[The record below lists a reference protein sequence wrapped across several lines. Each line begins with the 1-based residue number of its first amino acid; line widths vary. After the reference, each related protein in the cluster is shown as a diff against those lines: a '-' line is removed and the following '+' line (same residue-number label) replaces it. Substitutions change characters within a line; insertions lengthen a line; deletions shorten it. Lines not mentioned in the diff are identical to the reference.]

1 MGRFRLAGAQITIAQ
16 READFSRRIYDG
28 SLSVLAVLGDI
39 RVGDVV
45 DVAYSL
51 EGFNPVFGGSYFK
64 GLSMGWSSPVSI
76 RRVRILRHPGSPLHI
91 RGFAGADAEARIQS
105 VGDLIEHE
113 WLLGNIEA
121 IPYEGAT
128 PPNWESYPWLQISQY
143 GSWSEIV
150 DWGLPLYRVP
160 ELESLGDP
168 GMAAEITSG
177 AADSEDDAMAAVRWI
192 QDELRYF
199 AIVLGPNSYA
209 PHPPAMT
216 VERRFGDCKDKAL
229 LLVALLTELGIPA
242 WPALVDTTSGPLVP
256 QRQPSPGAFDHVV
269 VVAEI
274 AGKTRWIDPT
284 ISFQGGTLTESAIP
298 DYGFGL
304 VLRAGETEP
313 VAIPKEQTDP
323 GEVHATYTYEFSD
336 DGTTASVEVVTEY
349 LGGEADAQRY
359 SFADTTPEELQ
370 DSYTDYYS
378 TTTGRAVAVEPL
390 EIEDDRRA
398 NRIVTREHYRL
409 EDWWYLERWRAH
421 LRVAAD
427 AARQPASNRRPQR
440 AAAPLDLPDVPTFR
454 IGSD

>member
-1 MGRFRLAGAQITIAQ
+1 MTI
-16 READFSRRIYDG
+16 
-28 SLSVLAVLGDI
+28 
-39 RVGDVV
+39 
-45 DVAYSL
+45 
-51 EGFNPVFGGSYFK
+51 
-64 GLSMGWSSPVSI
+64 
-76 RRVRILRHPGSPLHI
+76 
-91 RGFAGADAEARIQS
+91 
-105 VGDLIEHE
+105 
-113 WLLGNIEA
+113 
-121 IPYEGAT
+121 
-128 PPNWESYPWLQISQY
+128 
-143 GSWSEIV
+143 
-150 DWGLPLYRVP
+150 
-160 ELESLGDP
+160 
-168 GMAAEITSG
+168 
-177 AADSEDDAMAAVRWI
+177 
-192 QDELRYF
+192 
-199 AIVLGPNSYA
+199 
-209 PHPPAMT
+209 
-216 VERRFGDCKDKAL
+216 ERRFGDCKDKAL

-323 GEVHATYTYEFSD
+323 GEIHATYTYEFSD

-398 NRIVTREHYRL
+398 NRIVTHEHYQL
-409 EDWWYLERWRAH
+409 EDWWYLSDGERIFD
-421 LRVAAD
+421 LL
-427 AARQPASNRRPQR
+427 PILLASLLQTEDLSERR
-440 AAAPLDLPDVPTFR
+440 APLDLPRRFR
-454 IGSD
+454 RFESVRIHAPSDWLLDGVVVETGAPWFNYRVTPKHDGATLQMDHELVVGDQPVKPDEIAAFNQAVEVMVDAAGYSIGESGSEGSPDRRTALVAVLVVIAAAAVMTILVGWLLFRWRLL